1 MPRSPTRSTQPT
13 LGRQVHERL
22 RDLIV
27 AGVLSP
33 GEKVSLR
40 TLAGQLGVSMQ
51 PVREAVS
58 SLVADRA
65 LEVLPNRAVRVP
77 VLTRAQFR
85 ELTAIRL
92 AIEGFAAERAAQ
104 FRSAED
110 LRRIKQHDATFR
122 RQGSRLRPDLPGA
135 VAANKDFHFAVYRA
149 AALPEL
155 LPIIEG
161 LWLRIGPVLNL
172 DLRSNLSRTRV
183 GKSAGHHGTLVAAIA
198 AGDGRAARR
207 ALSADISGAARH
219 IEAQHVLPDAAPAP
233 LSTPKTGDVPRFRRR
248 KRDGS

>member
-1 MPRSPTRSTQPT
+1 MQ
-13 LGRQVHERL
+13 ERL
-22 RDLIV
+22 RDSIV
-27 AGVLSP
+27 SGVLTP

-77 VLTRAQFR
+77 ILSLSQFR

-104 FRSAED
+104 FRTAHD
-110 LRRIKQHDATFR
+110 LRLIRRHDAAFR
-122 RQGSRLRPDLPGA
+122 RQGAGARPDLAAA
-135 VAANKDFHFAVYRA
+135 VAANRDFHFAIYRA
-149 AALPEL
+149 AGLPEL

-183 GKSAGHHGTLVAAIA
+183 GKSAGHHGTLMAAIA
-198 AGDGRAARR
+198 AGDARGARR
-207 ALSADISGAARH
+207 ALAADISGAAKH
-219 IEAQHVLPDAAPAP
+219 IEAQDVLLDDDDD
-233 LSTPKTGDVPRFRRR
+233 KGR
-248 KRDGS
+248 

>member
-1 MPRSPTRSTQPT
+1 MPTARIRSAIRPT
-13 LGRQVHERL
+13 LGAQVQERL
-22 RDLIV
+22 RGRIV
-27 AGVLSP
+27 SGVLSP

-40 TLAGQLGVSMQ
+40 TLAAQLGVSMQ

-77 VLTRAQFR
+77 ILTLAQFE

-104 FRSAED
+104 CRTADD
-110 LRRIKQHDATFR
+110 LRRIRRHDAAFR
-122 RQGSRLRPDLPGA
+122 RQGARARPDLAAA

-161 LWLRIGPVLNL
+161 LWLRIGPVLNV
-172 DLRSNLSRTRV
+172 DLRSNLSKTRM
-183 GKSAGHHGTLVAAIA
+183 GKSAGHHETLVAAIS
-198 AGDGRAARR
+198 AGDARAARR
-207 ALSADISGAARH
+207 ALSADIAGAAKH
-219 IEAQHVLPDAAPAP
+219 IEAQGVLLDDLRA
-233 LSTPKTGDVPRFRRR
+233 T
-248 KRDGS
+248 